1 MAAQGTRP
9 VTEQACERVRE
20 GFLEFLE
27 TFTLGGE
34 GAESTSIHTDGSR
47 EPGSQPARYYI
58 SALREMA
65 QRGTATL
72 PVNFEHLQ
80 ARETDH
86 SAESVTRCPP
96 LVGVTLFNRC
106 LIFCEE

>member
-80 ARETDH
+80 ASKANL
-86 SAESVTRCPP
+86 SAESITILSTVS
-96 LVGVTLFNRC
+96 GYH
-106 LIFCEE
+106 LIQ